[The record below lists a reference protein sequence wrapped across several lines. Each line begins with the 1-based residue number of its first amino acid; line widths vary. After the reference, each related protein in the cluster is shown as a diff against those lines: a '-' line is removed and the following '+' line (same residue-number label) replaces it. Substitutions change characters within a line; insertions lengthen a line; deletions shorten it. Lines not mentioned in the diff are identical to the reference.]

1 MARMQLKLFVDKI
14 NQSFCTLATHDPI
27 SHILFTFTRYSN
39 YKVVVCERLNKTDK
53 KSLVSGSSMYFYLSY
68 NPDILNKNT
77 ALLVL
82 DRKLHHYKIIPISNN
97 ELKTQYL
104 IYTGF
109 EKVSQYYDIGVFVMS
124 NS

>member
-1 MARMQLKLFVDKI
+1 
-14 NQSFCTLATHDPI
+14 
-27 SHILFTFTRYSN
+27 
-39 YKVVVCERLNKTDK
+39 
-53 KSLVSGSSMYFYLSY
+53 MYFYLSY

-82 DRKLHHYKIIPISNN
+82 DRKLHHYLDYNRISNN

-109 EKVSQYYDIGVFVMS
+109 EKVSQYYDIGVFEMS

>member
-1 MARMQLKLFVDKI
+1 MARMQLKLFADNI
-14 NQSFCTLATHDPI
+14 EQSFCTLATHDPI

-39 YKVVVCERLNKTDK
+39 YKVVCERLNKTDK

-77 ALLVL
+77 ALLVSH
-82 DRKLHHYKIIPISNN
+82 RKLHRYIPIHNS

-109 EKVSQYYDIGVFVMS
+109 DKVSQYYDIGVFVMS

>member
-68 NPDILNKNT
+68 NPDIL
-77 ALLVL
+77 ASSEARLI
-82 DRKLHHYKIIPISNN
+82 IIPLSNN